1 MTGGILLAVGLTKG
15 YEALRAFALGQ
26 GTEDPTPRGLA
37 VFLRK
42 GMAAWM
48 GAWIRLEPSGPW
60 DAPRS
65 WESAR
70 ERSGGPLSGE
80 VALVLAGMALA
91 DRR

>member
-1 MTGGILLAVGLTKG
+1 MTGGTLLAVGLTKG

-48 GAWIRLEPSGPW
+48 GAWIRLEPSPW

-65 WESAR
+65 W